1 MPYHQTISSLMHV
14 FHQFK
19 TRWIFWFRIW
29 PNFFG
34 SNFHNLFND
43 IGHLQ
48 KEPTIIML
56 IIKMLSHYLK
66 ILSFMLRINQNK
78 HIDIQYHYIDEH
90 IELNTIQFEYI
101 FYGSKYFH

>member
-1 MPYHQTISSLMHV
+1 MHV
-14 FHQFK
+14 VINSRLDGFFRFK
-19 TRWIFWFRIW
+19 IW

-34 SNFHNLFND
+34 SNFHHLFND

-66 ILSFMLRINQNK
+66 ILSFMLRI
-78 HIDIQYHYIDEH
+78 
-90 IELNTIQFEYI
+90 
-101 FYGSKYFH
+101 S